1 MQWGYK
7 VWGEQSLERACLTH
21 VFHKDTQMGAYIIK
35 QTEWEKNKIKNCKKT
50 VERIRIVV
58 AKKLRMIAVKSLA
71 IVNKM
76 NNSLPLYSV

>member
-1 MQWGYK
+1 
-7 VWGEQSLERACLTH
+7 
-21 VFHKDTQMGAYIIK
+21 MGAYIIK